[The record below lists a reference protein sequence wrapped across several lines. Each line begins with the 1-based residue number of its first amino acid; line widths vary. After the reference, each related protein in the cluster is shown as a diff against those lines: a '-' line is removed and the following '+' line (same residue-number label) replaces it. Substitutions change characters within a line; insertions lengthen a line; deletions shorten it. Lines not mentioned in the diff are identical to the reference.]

1 MRILATDFDNTL
13 FRNREITREDAEAVA
28 RFRSAGNRFGL
39 VTGRHLASI
48 RDELARWDLPLDFV
62 IACTGGIL
70 TDGQFHVLSE
80 HRAPKAALVPLY
92 EAAMQLHPQYFC
104 VSVGLERFWFDVG
117 TPPPEGAD
125 PQLPAEALEKL
136 PDYHEMGTGFFTED
150 EAAQYTA
157 HFNKTCPELL
167 CAHQNGI
174 HVDVCAPHTGK
185 VSGLYE
191 VLKLYGAQ
199 KDDLFVA
206 GDNLNDLSMICEFS
220 SFAMRDG
227 RAELKPHAIATVES
241 IAEIVK
247 MLL

>member
-13 FRNREITREDAEAVA
+13 FRNREITREDAGAVA
-28 RFRSAGNRFGL
+28 RFRRAGNRFGL

-48 RDELARWDLPLDFV
+48 RDELSQWDLPLDFV
-62 IACTGGIL
+62 IACTGGII
-70 TDGQFHVLSE
+70 TDGQFHMLSE
-80 HRAPKAALVPLY
+80 HRAPKAGLLPLY
-92 EAAMQLHPQYFC
+92 EAAMKLHPRYFC
-104 VSVGLERFWFDVG
+104 VSCGYDRFWFYVG
-117 TPPPEGAD
+117 TPPPEGAG
-125 PQLPAEALEKL
+125 PQLQKASLADI
-136 PDYHEMGTGFFTED
+136 PDYHEMGTGFYTED

-157 HFNKTCPELL
+157 YFNKTCPELL

-191 VLKLYGAQ
+191 VLALFHAQ

-206 GDNLNDLSMICEFS
+206 GDNLNDLSMIKEFS
-220 SFAMRDG
+220 SFAMREG
-227 RAELKPHAIATVES
+227 RDELKPHARAVVGS
-241 IAEIVK
+241 IAEIVE